1 MLCQRCKKRQA
12 AIHMYA
18 NINGQRQAINL
29 CQKCYAEMIH
39 GPSAITST
47 PEGNRPSY
55 WDQLGDLFRHVQ
67 EEQVHSSQE
76 SPHFSEQG
84 QSQSQGLLAQFGTNM
99 TELARNGK
107 YDPIIGRDKE
117 IQRLIEILNRR
128 TKNNPVLIGEAGVGK
143 TAVVEGLAQKIIQK
157 EVPVKLQHKEVIQLD
172 VVSLVQGTGVRGQF
186 EEKMHQLIQ
195 ELTQNPQIILF
206 IDEIHEI
213 VGAGSAENSSMD
225 AGNILKP
232 ALARG
237 ELQLVGA
244 TTLNEYRKIEKDSAL
259 ARRLQPI
266 TVKEPSIEESFAI
279 IQGIAPQY
287 ESFHQVK
294 FSPEALKATV
304 TLSNRY
310 IQDRQLPDK
319 AIDLLD
325 EAGSK
330 KNLTIPFLDSETL
343 NRQIEELDR
352 LKTMATEAED
362 YEKAAYYRDQLKH
375 YKEMR
380 DNNQAV
386 SETTPTVTVE
396 DIQKLVEAKTGIP
409 VGQLQ
414 AQEQDQLI
422 HLEEQ
427 LNAHVIGQ
435 KEAVSAISAAIRR
448 NRVGFNQV
456 NRPIGSFLFV
466 GPTGVGKTELA
477 RQLARIL
484 FGSQDAMIRFDMSEY
499 MEKHSVAK
507 LIGAPP
513 GYVGYEEAGQL
524 SEQVRRQPYSLIL
537 LDEIEKAHPDVLN
550 LFLQVM
556 EDGRL
561 TDAQGRTVSF
571 KDTLIIM
578 TSNAGTAGVEA
589 SVGFA
594 ASKQGKQTSVLRHLK
609 DFFKAEFLNRFD
621 AIVEFQALTKKE
633 LIQIVDLML
642 EAMNTMLLPQAICV
656 TVTDEVKDRL
666 VTLGYDAKLGARP
679 LRRVLQDQIEN
690 QVADAFLQNPDL
702 HHVHFALNDQEDI
715 VIDQVSNEAAL
726 LPAKQER
733 PLEEETLP
741 SGQED

>member
-1 MLCQRCKKRQA
+1 
-12 AIHMYA
+12 
-18 NINGQRQAINL
+18 
-29 CQKCYAEMIH
+29 
-39 GPSAITST
+39 
-47 PEGNRPSY
+47 
-55 WDQLGDLFRHVQ
+55 
-67 EEQVHSSQE
+67 
-76 SPHFSEQG
+76 
-84 QSQSQGLLAQFGTNM
+84 
-99 TELARNGK
+99 
-107 YDPIIGRDKE
+107 
-117 IQRLIEILNRR
+117 
-128 TKNNPVLIGEAGVGK
+128 
-143 TAVVEGLAQKIIQK
+143 
-157 EVPVKLQHKEVIQLD
+157 
-172 VVSLVQGTGVRGQF
+172 
-186 EEKMHQLIQ
+186 
-195 ELTQNPQIILF
+195 
-206 IDEIHEI
+206 
-213 VGAGSAENSSMD
+213 
-225 AGNILKP
+225 
-232 ALARG
+232 
-237 ELQLVGA
+237 
-244 TTLNEYRKIEKDSAL
+244 
-259 ARRLQPI
+259 
-266 TVKEPSIEESFAI
+266 
-279 IQGIAPQY
+279 
-287 ESFHQVK
+287 
-294 FSPEALKATV
+294 
-304 TLSNRY
+304 
-310 IQDRQLPDK
+310 
-319 AIDLLD
+319 
-325 EAGSK
+325 
-330 KNLTIPFLDSETL
+330 
-343 NRQIEELDR
+343 
-352 LKTMATEAED
+352 
-362 YEKAAYYRDQLKH
+362 
-375 YKEMR
+375 MR

-396 DIQKLVEAKTGIP
+396 DIQKLVEDKTGIP

-448 NRVGFNQV
+448 NRVGFNQA

-642 EAMNTMLLPQAICV
+642 EAMNTMLLPQAIRV

-726 LPAKQER
+726 LPAKQEG
-733 PLEEETLP
+733 PLEEKTLP